1 MKKRSIVLA
10 CGGSGG
16 HINPAISLYEE
27 LIIYDPD
34 LVINFFSDSRGQV
47 YLEELDNV
55 NIKRIASSSPLELIL
70 IRNYFFYF
78 TCQ

>member
-16 HINPAISLYEE
+16 HTNPAISLYEE
-27 LIIYDPD
+27 LTIYDPD
-34 LVINFFSDSRGQV
+34 LVVNFFSDRRGQV

-55 NIKRIASSSPLELIL
+55 NIKGLLHHLHLELIL

-78 TCQ
+78 TSQ